1 MQLKRVTVC
10 GFKSFADKVDFEF
23 GPGVTCIVGPNGC
36 GKSNVVDA
44 FKWVLGEQ
52 SARSLRGRQMGDM
65 IFNGST
71 TRRSSSVAQVD
82 LVFDNADRLIP
93 FDHPEVTV
101 SRKLYRSGESE
112 YLINGTLARLKD
124 IREMF
129 LDTGIGVD
137 AYSVIEQGRVDQLLQ
152 SSPVDRRVIFEEAA
166 GISRYKARK
175 REAERKLERT
185 NQNLLRV
192 ADVIE
197 ELEKRL
203 RSVKLQAGKAR
214 SYVEYQ
220 TRLNELRSSFALAEY
235 HRFSEELERLGREA
249 QGCSDRVTA
258 LRTAIDRKEAEE
270 SEVTLR
276 LDRLAQ
282 EIGQTDNQ
290 LIRVRANIAAQEE
303 RIEAA
308 RKRIDEQQ
316 AQRTRASDRLEA
328 DTRRIE
334 GSQRELDEVQDSA
347 QALQQQTHELHT
359 RIEELNRQDSEL
371 ARELTHGQ
379 AILEDEKAGIIDLLR
394 RSAHTHN
401 EIVRLNTHRESLIGQ
416 KGRLSVRDA
425 QIATELEASLEQKAQ
440 FGRRLREVESLIA
453 EETRRLEEK
462 KQEAARVNAVRQG
475 LVEELA
481 HAKERRSALKSRRE
495 LLTDLQRK
503 MDGVGAGV
511 RRVLDAVRRGGEGD
525 QGGSPNAA
533 PYAKVIGLLADIF
546 ETDIEHAAI
555 IEAALGDW
563 DQHLLVSAG
572 ELLLDHSELFSDLPG
587 RLTAICEDR
596 LPPLLNAPQQ
606 HVDFSGESGYVGRAI
621 DLVRFPEAYERL
633 ARHVFGRTIVVDS
646 LPAAMRF
653 ARADVV
659 GHRFVTMAGEVV
671 DPDGRVTLGP
681 AASRAGLISRKSELR
696 EIEAEFA
703 ELDQRITSVA
713 DRLNRTEAEVGHLDM
728 VQQELR
734 TAIYEASTGRVEAN
748 AAMQSIND
756 TVQRLTHEQPVIAS
770 EVALLEH
777 QINEVL
783 DKAAEGGKSLEAIEH
798 ENKERERRV
807 AEHQERID
815 ATVAH
820 RREVQETLTQ
830 TKVAA
835 GQLGEKRAA
844 AAQTINALR
853 RTIHELEGSI
863 ATASNDM
870 EQCMARIAD
879 AERVIAGGQ
888 EQLATLSREVL
899 ELDAS
904 AVRLRQERDGLR
916 SRVDELVHAVK
927 AARTELAT
935 AEAQLHELE
944 MARGQTGV
952 RRDELVVRI
961 IEEMGINL
969 AERYPE
975 YEHQEQDWEQ
985 VSAEI
990 AELRAKME
998 RLGNVNLDAIN
1009 ELDELEKRHAFL
1021 AGQRDDLTEA
1031 HRQLQQL
1038 IASLNQESQQRFTAA
1053 FEQIRENF
1061 RALFRKLFG
1070 GGRADIILEDPNN
1083 VLDCGIEIVAQP
1095 PGKELQAISLM
1106 SGGEKSMTAI
1116 ALLMSIFKTRPAPF
1130 AILDEVD
1137 AALDEANNN
1146 RFNRIVEEFVSE
1158 SQFIIITHSKR
1169 TMNIG
1174 DRLYGITM
1182 QEPGVSTRVSVQLG
1196 EANVA

>member
-1 MQLKRVTVC
+1 MQLNRVTVC

-23 GPGVTCIVGPNGC
+23 GSGVTCIVGPNGC

-82 LVFDNADRLIP
+82 LVFDNTDRSIP
-93 FDHPEVTV
+93 FDQPEVTV

-112 YLINGTLARLKD
+112 YLVNGTLARLKD

-185 NQNLLRV
+185 TQNLLRV

-214 SYVEYQ
+214 SFVEYQ

-235 HRFSEELERLGREA
+235 HRFSEEIGRLTGEA
-249 QGCSDRVTA
+249 QLRSDAVTA
-258 LRTAIDRKEAEE
+258 LRTDIDRQEVEE
-270 SEVTLR
+270 SEITLQ

-282 EIGQTDNQ
+282 EVAQSDNQ
-290 LIRVRANIAAQEE
+290 LVRARANIAAQEE
-303 RIEAA
+303 RIESA
-308 RKRIDEQQ
+308 RKRIEEQQ
-316 AQRTRASDRLEA
+316 VQRTRASDRLES
-328 DTRRIE
+328 DTRRVV
-334 GSQRELDEVQDSA
+334 GCRAELDEVQESA
-347 QALQQQTHELHT
+347 HALQRQTQELHGQ
-359 RIEELNRQDSEL
+359 IEELNTKDNEL
-371 ARELTHGQ
+371 ARELTQAQ

-394 RSAHTHN
+394 RSAHLHN
-401 EIVRLNTHRESLIGQ
+401 EIVRLNTHRESLVGQ
-416 KGRLSVRDA
+416 KGRLSLRDA
-425 QIATELEASLEQKAQ
+425 QIASELEGSLEQKAKL
-440 FGRRLREVESLIA
+440 GRRLHEVDLLIA
-453 EETRRLEEK
+453 EETRRLDEK
-462 KQEAARVNAVRQG
+462 KQEAARTHAVRQG

-481 HAKERRSALKSRRE
+481 HAKERRSALHSRRE

-511 RRVLDAVRRGGEGD
+511 RRVLDAARSEEPSAISRTI
-525 QGGSPNAA
+525 
-533 PYAKVIGLLADIF
+533 IGLLADIF
-546 ETDIEHAAI
+546 ETDIEYAAV

-563 DQHLLVSAG
+563 DQHLLLETSDLVLQ
-572 ELLLDHSELFSDLPG
+572 EPEVFHDLPG

-596 LPPLLNAPQQ
+596 LPPLLNAPQLQ
-606 HVDFSGESGYVGRAI
+606 MDFANETGFVGRAI
-621 DLVRFPEAYERL
+621 DLVRFAESHERL
-633 ARHVFGRTIVVDS
+633 ARHVFGKTIVVDS
-646 LPAAMRF
+646 LPAALRL
-653 ARADVV
+653 ARKDSL
-659 GHRFVTMAGEVV
+659 GYRFVTLAGEVV

-681 AASRAGLISRKSELR
+681 PASGAGLISRKSELR
-696 EIEAEFA
+696 EIEAESG
-703 ELDQRITSVA
+703 ELDERIVSIA

-748 AAMQSIND
+748 AALQSINE
-756 TVQRLTHEQPVIAS
+756 TVSRLTHEQPVIAA
-770 EVALLEH
+770 EVAFLEQ

-783 DKAAEGGKSLEAIEH
+783 DKAAEGGKSLEVVES
-798 ENKERERRV
+798 ENKEREGLV
-807 AEHQERID
+807 ARHQDRID
-815 ATVAH
+815 AVVSR
-820 RREVQETLTQ
+820 RREVQEALTQ
-830 TKVAA
+830 ARVAA
-835 GQLGEKRAA
+835 GQLGEKRTA

-853 RTIHELEGSI
+853 RTIHELESAI
-863 ATASNDM
+863 ASARNDV
-870 EQCMARIAD
+870 EQCTSRVAD
-879 AERVIAGGQ
+879 AEAAISAGR
-888 EQLATLSREVL
+888 EQLVSLTDEVQGL
-899 ELDAS
+899 EENA
-904 AVRLRQERDGLR
+904 ARLRHRR
-916 SRVDELVHAVK
+916 DELRMRVEEIVHAVK
-927 AARTELAT
+927 VARAELA
-935 AEAQLHELE
+935 AGESQLHELE
-944 MARGQTGV
+944 MSRGQTVV
-952 RRDELVVRI
+952 RRDELALRVA
-961 IEEMGINL
+961 EEMSVNL
-969 AERYPE
+969 AERYAE
-975 YEHQEQDWEQ
+975 YSHEERDWDQ

-990 AELRAKME
+990 TELRAKME

-1009 ELDELEKRHAFL
+1009 ELEELEKRHAFL

-1038 IASLNQESQQRFTAA
+1038 IGSLNEESQQRFTTA

-1061 RALFRKLFG
+1061 RSLFRKLFG
-1070 GGRADIILEDPNN
+1070 GGRADIILEDPAN

-1137 AALDEANNN
+1137 AALDEANND

-1196 EANVA
+1196 EAHVA

>member
-1 MQLKRVTVC
+1 MQLKRVTAC

-65 IFNGST
+65 IFNGSS
-71 TRRSSSVAQVD
+71 TRRSSSIAQVD

-93 FDHPEVTV
+93 FEQPEVTV

-112 YLINGTLARLKD
+112 YLINGNLARLKD

-152 SSPVDRRVIFEEAA
+152 SSPLDRRVIFEEAA

-175 REAERKLERT
+175 REAERKLERAS
-185 NQNLLRV
+185 QNLLRV
-192 ADVIE
+192 ADVID

-220 TRLNELRSSFALAEY
+220 TRLNELRSSYALAEY
-235 HRFSEELERLGREA
+235 HRFSEEIERLGREA
-249 QGCSDRVTA
+249 QGFSDRITA
-258 LRTAIDRKEAEE
+258 LRTDIDRNEAEE
-270 SEVTLR
+270 SEVTLQ
-276 LDRLAQ
+276 LDRLSQ

-290 LIRVRANIAAQEE
+290 LVRARANIAAQEE

-308 RKRIDEQQ
+308 RKRIEEQQ
-316 AQRTRASDRLEA
+316 VQQARASDRLEA
-328 DTRRIE
+328 DNRRAE
-334 GSQRELDEVQDSA
+334 DSRRELDEVQESA
-347 QALQQQTHELHT
+347 QALQQQTHELHAK
-359 RIEELNRQDSEL
+359 IEELLEQDGEL
-371 ARELTHGQ
+371 ARELTRAQ

-453 EETRRLEEK
+453 EETRRLDEK
-462 KQEAARVNAVRQG
+462 KLEAARVNAVRQG

-481 HAKERRSALKSRRE
+481 HAKERRSALHSRRE

-503 MDGVGAGV
+503 MDGIGAGV
-511 RRVLDAVRRGGEGD
+511 RRVLDTVRRED
-525 QGGSPNAA
+525 APK
-533 PYAKVIGLLADIF
+533 PYANVVGLLADIF
-546 ETDIEHAAI
+546 ETDIEHAAV

-606 HVDFSGESGYVGRAI
+606 HVDFSEESGYIGLAI
-621 DLVRFPEAYERL
+621 DLVRFPDAYERL

-653 ARADVV
+653 AHADVV
-659 GHRFVTMAGEVV
+659 GHRFVTLAGEVV

-681 AASRAGLISRKSELR
+681 AASRAGLISRRSELR

-756 TVQRLTHEQPVIAS
+756 TVQRLTQEQPVIAG
-770 EVALLEH
+770 EVALLE
-777 QINEVL
+777 QEIDEVL
-783 DKAAEGGKSLEAIEH
+783 DKAAAGGQSLEAIER
-798 ENKERERRV
+798 ENKERERLI
-807 AEHQERID
+807 AQHQERID

-820 RREVQETLTQ
+820 RRDVQETLTQ

-863 ATASNDM
+863 ASASNDM
-870 EQCMARIAD
+870 EQCKARIAD
-879 AERVIAGGQ
+879 AEKVIAGGR

-899 ELDAS
+899 ESDAS

-916 SRVDELVHAVK
+916 LRVDELVHAVK

-935 AEAQLHELE
+935 AETQLHELE
-944 MARGQTGV
+944 MAKGQTNV

-961 IEEMGINL
+961 IEEMSINL
-969 AERYPE
+969 AERYHD
-975 YEHQEQDWEQ
+975 YEHREQDWEQ

-1009 ELDELEKRHAFL
+1009 ELEELEKRHAFL

-1038 IASLNQESQQRFTAA
+1038 IASLNQESQQRFITA
-1053 FEQIRENF
+1053 FEHIRENF

-1095 PGKELQAISLM
+1095 PGKELVAISLM

-1137 AALDEANNN
+1137 AALDEANND